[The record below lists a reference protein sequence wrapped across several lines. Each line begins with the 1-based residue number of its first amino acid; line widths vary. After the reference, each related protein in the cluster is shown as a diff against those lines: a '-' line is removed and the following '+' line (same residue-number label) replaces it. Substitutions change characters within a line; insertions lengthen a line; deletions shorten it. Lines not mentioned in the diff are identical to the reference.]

1 MLNKTNIFN
10 IQFAYV
16 YYALKLY

>member
-1 MLNKTNIFN
+1 MLNKANNFN

-16 YYALKLY
+16 YCALKLY